1 MYLGIEIGGTKLQWI
16 VGNGLNTDWIE
27 VQRLAVSA
35 ERGAEGIR
43 EQLRAMTLQLV
54 AKYPQIQK
62 IGIGF
67 GGPVDTVRGRVIL
80 SNQIDG
86 WRDFPLV
93 EWMESQFERPTILA
107 NDSDCAGLAEAV
119 YGAGKG
125 FASVFYSN
133 VGSGIG
139 GALVIDGRLYTG
151 GSGVA
156 SEIGHLRPSLQE
168 PEDVEARASGW
179 AITEQVRRAC
189 LAAPNAPEAQ
199 SIREHGEA
207 YWQALNTKTIVQL
220 AMEEQNQFAI
230 EAFNRCTTYY
240 GWAIAQMIT
249 LLAPNV
255 VVLGGGVSLA
265 PESLFLQPV
274 TRAVEQYV
282 FPAMRGSYAIRPAL
296 LGEEVVVAGAIA
308 AVAAKRSQTVL

>member
-16 VGNGLNTDWIE
+16 VGNGQDTDWIE
-27 VQRLAVSA
+27 VQRLAVSV

-43 EQLRAMTLQLV
+43 EQLRTMTSQLV

-67 GGPVDTVRGRVIL
+67 GGPVDTARGRVIL

-86 WRDFPLV
+86 WRDFPLG
-93 EWMESQFERPTILA
+93 EWMESQFSRPTILV

-139 GALVIDGRLYTG
+139 GALVIDGHLYTG

-168 PEDVEARASGW
+168 SDDVEARASGW

-189 LAAPNAPEAQ
+189 LASPDDPDAR
-199 SIREHGEA
+199 SIRERGEE
-207 YWQALNTKTIVQL
+207 YWLTLNTKTVVQL
-220 AMEEQNQFAI
+220 AMEERNHLAM
-230 EAFNRCTTYY
+230 EAFDRCTTYY

-274 TRAVEQYV
+274 CRAVERYV
-282 FPAMRGSYAIRPAL
+282 FPAMRGSYTISPAK

-308 AVAAKRSQTVL
+308 AVR